1 MSASE
6 RTPLKAKDKGGENE
20 PPSAPI
26 TSPTAYFLDGKH
38 KRGGFTALGS
48 NSRFSFYYSKDSSS
62 RHTNEE
68 IDKPPAGAS
77 STAEFDSRPVSG
89 NNSSAFE
96 RLRHRGGMRAP
107 SMGGDWLSYIVD
119 RRQSIRPSG
128 DDFAAETG
136 EVGTLLIPRK
146 VPIKVEPKVHFG
158 NERTFLAWLHVVM
171 TLAAAS
177 VTIVTFAEGNSIV
190 DQLFGIV
197 LLPVSVAYIFYALSQ
212 CKYSVHVIC
221 FVFPFILVLI
231 RLMHLISNIFSKSRY

>member
-6 RTPLKAKDKGGENE
+6 RTPLKAKDKDEIA

-38 KRGGFTALGS
+38 RRGGSTALGS

-68 IDKPPAGAS
+68 IDKPPVGAS

-107 SMGGDWLSYIVD
+107 SVGGDWLSYIVD
-119 RRQSIRPSG
+119 RPRAESIRPSG

-146 VPIKVEPKVHFG
+146 VPIKGEYDRYHMG
-158 NERTFLAWLHVVM
+158 L
-171 TLAAAS
+171 
-177 VTIVTFAEGNSIV
+177 
-190 DQLFGIV
+190 QLSCPGSF
-197 LLPVSVAYIFYALSQ
+197 
-212 CKYSVHVIC
+212 
-221 FVFPFILVLI
+221 
-231 RLMHLISNIFSKSRY
+231 